1 MSILL
6 VDDQPLMIS
15 LVQRM
20 LRKLGFDRVEVA
32 RDGTMALAMLR
43 QKDFGLVISDLMM
56 QPLGGLE
63 LLAIIRADPKLQ
75 YLPFLVMTA
84 DTAVGSVTA
93 ALGAGMNG
101 YLVKPFTMAAL
112 GRKMEEVCPSWS
124 QAWLD

>member
-1 MSILL
+1 
-6 VDDQPLMIS
+6 
-15 LVQRM
+15 M

-32 RDGTMALAMLR
+32 WDGTMALAMLR

-56 QPLGGLE
+56 EPLGGLQ

-93 ALGAGMNG
+93 ALGARMNG